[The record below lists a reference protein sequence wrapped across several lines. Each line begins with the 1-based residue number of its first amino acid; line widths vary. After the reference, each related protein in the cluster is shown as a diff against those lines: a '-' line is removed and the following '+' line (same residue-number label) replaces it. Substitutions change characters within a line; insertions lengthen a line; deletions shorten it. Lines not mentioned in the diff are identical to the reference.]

1 MDFIQP
7 AQASP
12 VTFNAEPGFV
22 ERRSMRRAACALE
35 VTARQRGRF
44 AVAAST
50 FDLTPYGARLS
61 GAGPFEPDSELWLRL
76 PGLESLTVRVI
87 WSAGPTT
94 GVAFAQPLHTA
105 VYARFL
111 PADGRLTLVTAPS
124 VPTTMPMTMPAEIA
138 RLPRRE
144 QIVRGFGAAQESPQR
159 YTKKPIGGGIA
170 GMIRRAAPRH
180 AEHRREERFADALRT
195 GPMRLTVGAYPA
207 QVRNV
212 SASGLKVVADF
223 EADVGT
229 RVAVEFDGFDA
240 MAARIVWRRAD
251 EIGLSLPPESLDLD
265 EA

>member
-7 AQASP
+7 VQATP
-12 VTFNAEPGFV
+12 VSFNAEPGFV
-22 ERRSMRRAACALE
+22 ERRAMRRAACALE

-44 AVAAST
+44 AVAAT
-50 FDLTPYGARLS
+50 TADLTPYGARLS

-111 PADGRLTLVTAPS
+111 PADSRLTLVAVPS
-124 VPTTMPMTMPAEIA
+124 VPTMTMPAEIA

-144 QIVRGFGAAQESPQR
+144 QIVRGFGAAQESPQH
-159 YTKKPIGGGIA
+159 YIKKPIGGGIA

-180 AEHRREERFADALRT
+180 AEHRCEERFADALRT
-195 GPMRLTVGAYPA
+195 GPMRLTVVTYPA

-212 SASGLKVVADF
+212 SASGLKVAADF